1 MSTVSQPLSY
11 KFNAYFEDGTEIIQ
25 TDADESSIQEGKS
38 AFFDVQEK
46 MKTTKLLLFAL
57 KGEQGIFILDFKNLR
72 FNVNTFDYS
81 PLEQDEVIESPKLIY
96 FREVL
101 QHNTLADGVQE
112 PYLARYFLGFEGK
125 NEKGKVVKKLVN
137 IEA

>member
-1 MSTVSQPLSY
+1 MSTVPAPLTY
-11 KFNAYFEDGTEIIQ
+11 TFRAFFEDGTEIIQ

-38 AFFDVQEK
+38 AFFDVLEK
-46 MKTTKLLLFAL
+46 QKESKLLLF
-57 KGEQGIFILDFKNLR
+57 GVQGKNGTFIIDLVNLR
-72 FNVNTFDYS
+72 FNVNMFEYS
-81 PLEQDEVIESPKLIY
+81 PLEQDEVIKNPKLIY

-101 QHNTLADGVQE
+101 QHNTIADGVQE

-125 NEKGKVVKKLVN
+125 NEKGKRVKKLVN